1 LLIRLAHA
9 GDDTIFEKMFSNEA
23 YQEARDGIVRIEDPP
38 GLLKDSTA
46 KPVSA
51 RIYAI

>member
-1 LLIRLAHA
+1 
-9 GDDTIFEKMFSNEA
+9 MFSKEA

-51 RIYAI
+51 PATAALALC

>member
-1 LLIRLAHA
+1 
-9 GDDTIFEKMFSNEA
+9 MFSKEA